1 MAAIWVF
8 AEYSNGAM
16 DKVTYEAV
24 SEARRLADAQGAPV
38 AAVVF
43 GSGVDEAALAALGQY
58 GADQVLVVDDPALA
72 NYTPD
77 AYAAALEALIKAHEP
92 GLIMFTASSTGQDL
106 APLIAERCDAGLIS
120 EIVAIEDKGTE
131 PVYVRSPYSGK
142 ILENCV
148 FSNNDELN
156 LVTLRPKAFAIADA
170 DESHSATIVREA
182 PEGFGDVRQLVKDVL
197 RVASERVD
205 LRDAEFIVSG
215 GRGVNGPEGFANV
228 LAPLADELGAAIGAS
243 RVAVEQGWM
252 DKQFQVGQTG
262 KIVAPQLYIACGIS
276 GSIQHQAGMGQSRC
290 IVAINND
297 PEADIF
303 RIADYGHRGRLVRS
317 GAAYGRGSE
326 EAESL
331 AQVRRM
337 KGPAQIAFARIEIA
351 RDDKK

>member
-170 DESHSATIVREA
+170 DASHSATIVREA

-303 RIADYGHRGRLVRS
+303 RIADYGIVADLFEAVPLMV
-317 GAAYGRGSE
+317 E
-326 EAESL
+326 E
-331 AQVRRM
+331 V
-337 KGPAQIAFARIEIA
+337 
-351 RDDKK
+351 KKLKA

>member
-170 DESHSATIVREA
+170 DESHSATTCVK
-182 PEGFGDVRQLVKDVL
+182 RQK
-197 RVASERVD
+197 AS
-205 LRDAEFIVSG
+205 AM
-215 GRGVNGPEGFANV
+215 FAN
-228 LAPLADELGAAIGAS
+228 
-243 RVAVEQGWM
+243 W
-252 DKQFQVGQTG
+252 
-262 KIVAPQLYIACGIS
+262 
-276 GSIQHQAGMGQSRC
+276 
-290 IVAINND
+290 
-297 PEADIF
+297 
-303 RIADYGHRGRLVRS
+303 
-317 GAAYGRGSE
+317 
-326 EAESL
+326 
-331 AQVRRM
+331 
-337 KGPAQIAFARIEIA
+337 
-351 RDDKK
+351 

>member
-1 MAAIWVF
+1 M
-8 AEYSNGAM
+8 
-16 DKVTYEAV
+16 
-24 SEARRLADAQGAPV
+24 P
-38 AAVVF
+38 
-43 GSGVDEAALAALGQY
+43 
-58 GADQVLVVDDPALA
+58 
-72 NYTPD
+72 
-77 AYAAALEALIKAHEP
+77 
-92 GLIMFTASSTGQDL
+92 
-106 APLIAERCDAGLIS
+106 GLIS

-303 RIADYGHRGRLVRS
+303 RIADYGIVADLFEAVPLMV
-317 GAAYGRGSE
+317 E
-326 EAESL
+326 E
-331 AQVRRM
+331 V
-337 KGPAQIAFARIEIA
+337 
-351 RDDKK
+351 KKLKA